1 MARHCLPPARE
12 NDDPAGVLTKA
23 ELQRL
28 RSLREK
34 KHREALGLFV
44 VEGEKVV
51 GELLAAGF
59 PFEEIYAT
67 EAWSHPAGDATP
79 SSRSADSAA
88 PPAPRLRRAT
98 SPSPRRSPQGEDG
111 RAPRLQPIRLTPD
124 EMARASHFPAPS
136 AVLAV
141 GRIFR
146 APLGPGALDRGL
158 TLALDGVQDAGNVGT
173 LLRIADWFAFDRVV
187 LSPDCADLFH
197 QKTINASMGSFARVR
212 THTADLATVLAG
224 VSSTTPILG
233 CVLDGEDVHRLPTL
247 RDAIVVIGSEG
258 RGLSPAV
265 AARVTRRVTIP
276 RHGAAESLNAA
287 VAAAIVCDN
296 LRRAAAP

>member
-1 MARHCLPPARE
+1 MPTDYCLLL
-12 NDDPAGVLTKA
+12 GWMTKA

-34 KHREALGLFV
+34 KHRESLGLFV

-59 PFEEIYAT
+59 AFTEIYAT
-67 EAWSHPAGDATP
+67 DAWEDRAVGGVPPPRGL
-79 SSRSADSAA
+79 SSSS
-88 PPAPRLRRAT
+88 
-98 SPSPRRSPQGEDG
+98 GV
-111 RAPRLQPIRLTPD
+111 RAPRPQIQPTRVTVD
-124 EMARASHFPAPS
+124 EMARASHFPTPS
-136 AVLAV
+136 TVLAV
-141 GRIFR
+141 GPMVRTPL
-146 APLGPGALDRGL
+146 APDTLSRGL

-197 QKTINASMGSFARVR
+197 QKVINASMGSFARVR
-212 THTADLATVLAG
+212 AHTAELATVFAEFQRDP
-224 VSSTTPILG
+224 SRPAPPILG
-233 CVLDGEDVHRLPTL
+233 CDLAGDDVHALPPL

-265 AARVTRRVTIP
+265 ATHVTRRVTIP
-276 RHGAAESLNAA
+276 RFGGAESLNAA

-296 LRRAAAP
+296 LRRALN